1 MNEKYLA
8 ETPLLDYKHSSIQKL
23 IKDNGWLQL
32 NGYDRVGAAYNYV
45 RNTIKFGYNSSDEL
59 KSSQVLADSYG
70 QCNTKATLLMSLF
83 RALGIPC
90 RFHGFTIDKKLQK
103 GAITGIFYRIAPKNI
118 IHSWVEIYFE
128 NKWINLEGFILDEK
142 YLSQLQNK
150 FNNVDGSFS
159 GYGVATDN
167 FKNPPIKWQGKDTY
181 IQKEGINNDLGVFNN
196 PDDFYKKNGSNLSGI
211 KKWLYANFIRK
222 LMNLNVSKIR
232 G

>member
-59 KSSQVLADSYG
+59 KSSQVFADSYG

-103 GAITGIFYRIAPKNI
+103 GAITGIFYRIVPKNI

-150 FNNVDGSFS
+150 FNNVEGSFS